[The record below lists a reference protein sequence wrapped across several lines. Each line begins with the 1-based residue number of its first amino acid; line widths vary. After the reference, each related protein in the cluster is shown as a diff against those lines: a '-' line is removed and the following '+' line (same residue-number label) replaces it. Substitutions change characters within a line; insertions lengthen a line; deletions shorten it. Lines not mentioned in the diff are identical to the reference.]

1 MIIIANTERQV
12 SSKVDASIGLLT
24 NVPSAILDKLG
35 YKFNLEN
42 QNNNIELII
51 LYRDS
56 ADQTKAF
63 VEGLGGKFQ
72 DLGFNFAI
80 VNIPINKLQE
90 LSISNTI
97 QYIELPKNLYEQD
110 EQSNRVSCISE
121 LNPKYDVSGEGVLI
135 GFVDSGIDYMHPA
148 FMSTNGTTRIE
159 YIYDLSTGGNVYNKQ
174 MINEAIKA
182 PNPYLIVPSI
192 DNTSHGTHVV
202 GIACGGGNIN
212 SMYKGAAPNASIAM
226 VKAARGVTVLSSQIM
241 QGIRFLLDKSKELN
255 MPLVIS
261 ISLST
266 NDGAHN
272 GSSLLEQYIRTV
284 SNLERVSIVIAA
296 GNEGD
301 AGHHVGHELNKTQRE
316 IFNIA
321 SDEKSVVMNLYKS
334 ILPDIS
340 INIISPTGR
349 SSGNI
354 DIHEGY
360 FQGAIGSD
368 RYDIYIAG
376 AKPFE
381 LNSEIK
387 IILSTRGEYI
397 AEGVWTLEIN
407 VLNEYLGTYSIWL
420 PVLEGLNLKT
430 KFLEPNQ
437 FNTLGI
443 PATVDNIIAV
453 GSYNY
458 KTNNLSSFSGRGAQ
472 NQGSLVRPDLVAPGE
487 DIVGPVPNGGYDNKT
502 GTSMAAPQVSG
513 ICALIMQW
521 GIVKGNDP
529 YMFGQRLKYY
539 LIKAAKKRRTDV
551 IYPNPL
557 WGYGEVCALDSL
569 NLLNEDLNAVLS
581 RGNINTSNVSVI
593 NSEFNKYN
601 ILRKNIKGEIMD
613 NMSNG
618 QTAPNLGRLKVQCFR
633 GNDYIPIDNA
643 KITVKGSAGSEN
655 LKNVELTTN
664 QVGLTNEIELVA
676 PPLEY
681 SLNENSNNIPYSLYD
696 ITVERNGFKPIV
708 IIGCQVFPT
717 QVAYQICNLESSLGR
732 GDMRQEVINIQPNTL
747 NGNFPPKIPEEVDKP
762 LPPPSSGVVL
772 PQPIVPEYIIVHQ
785 GVPNDTSA
793 PNYKVPFKDYIKN
806 VASCEIYSTWT
817 NSTIRANVFCILSFT
832 LNRIYTEWY
841 RGKGKNFDITSSTAY
856 DHAFNYGRNIYDS
869 ISIIVDEIFSTYI
882 RRIGKKQP
890 LLTQYCDGKSVK
902 CPQWLSQWGS
912 QSLGVEGKVPYEILK
927 YYYGDDIELV
937 TAEKVAG
944 SPQSYPGTELTI
956 GSSGPP
962 VRTIQNQLN
971 AIAKN
976 YPLIPKV
983 AEDGQFRQTTANAVK
998 VFQGIF
1004 TLPQTGVVD
1013 YATWYKIS
1021 DVYVGVTRIAE
1032 LRSTCEGQHIWTQN
1046 EFIPP
1051 IIPGVDNKR
1060 EIPKFYY

>member
-1 MIIIANTERQV
+1 MPA
-12 SSKVDASIGLLT
+12 
-24 NVPSAILDKLG
+24 AILNKLG

-42 QNNNIELII
+42 QNNNIELVI

-56 ADQTKAF
+56 PDKTKAF
-63 VEGLGGKFQ
+63 VESLGGKFQ

-90 LSISNTI
+90 LSVSTTI

-135 GFVDSGIDYMHPA
+135 GFVDSGIDYTHPA
-148 FMSTNGTTRIE
+148 FMNTNGTTRIE
-159 YIYDLSTGGNVYNKQ
+159 YIYDLSTGGNIYNKQ
-174 MINEAIKA
+174 MINEAIKST
-182 PNPYLIVPSI
+182 NPYSIIPSI
-192 DNTSHGTHVV
+192 DNTGHGTHVV
-202 GIACGGGNIN
+202 GIACAGGNIDP
-212 SMYKGAAPNASIAM
+212 MYKGAAPNASIAM

-284 SNLERVSIVIAA
+284 SNLERVAIVIAA

-301 AGHHVGHELNKTQRE
+301 AGHHVGRELNKTQRE
-316 IFNIA
+316 TFNIA

-334 ILPDIS
+334 ILPNIS
-340 INIISPTGR
+340 INIISPTGK

-354 DIHEGY
+354 NIQEGY
-360 FQGAIGSD
+360 LQGAVGSD
-368 RYDIYIAG
+368 RYDIYVGG

-387 IILSTRGEYI
+387 IILSTRGEFI
-397 AEGVWTLEIN
+397 AEGVWMLEIN
-407 VLNEYLGTYSIWL
+407 VLNEYSGSYSIWL
-420 PVLEGLNLKT
+420 PVLEGLNPKT

-458 KTNNLSSFSGRGAQ
+458 KTNNLSTFSGRGAQ
-472 NQGSLVRPDLVAPGE
+472 NQGSLGRPDLAAPGE
-487 DIVGPVPNGGYDNKT
+487 SIIGPVPSGSYDSKT
-502 GTSMAAPQVSG
+502 GTSMAAPQVAG

-539 LIKAAKKRRTDV
+539 LIKGAKRKRTDV
-551 IYPNPL
+551 VYPNPL

-569 NLLNEDLNAVLS
+569 NLIKEDLNAIL
-581 RGNINTSNVSVI
+581 RGGDVNQKEVPVTNIT
-593 NSEFNKYN
+593 FNKYN
-601 ILRKNIKGEIMD
+601 ILSKNIKGKIMD

-618 QTAPNLGRLKVQCFR
+618 KNTSNMGRLKVQCFR
-633 GNDYIPIDNA
+633 GNDYIPIDGAN
-643 KITVKGSAGSEN
+643 ITVTGSPGSEN
-655 LKNVELTTN
+655 LKNIELVTN
-664 QVGLTNEIELVA
+664 TVGLTNEVELPA
-676 PPLEY
+676 PPIEY
-681 SLNENSNNIPYSLYD
+681 SLNENSNQVPYSLYD
-696 ITVERNGFKPIV
+696 ITVERSGFKPI
-708 IIGCQVFPT
+708 IIRGCQVFPT
-717 QVAYQICNLESSLGR
+717 QVAYQICNLEGSLGR
-732 GDMRQEVINIQPNTL
+732 GDMRQEVIDIQPNTL

-785 GVPNDTSA
+785 GGPNDTSA

-841 RGKGKNFDITSSTAY
+841 RGKGKNFDITNSTAY

-869 ISIIVDEIFSTYI
+869 ISIIVDEIFSTYV

-890 LLTQYCDGKSVK
+890 LLTQYCDGKNVK
-902 CPQWLSQWGS
+902 CPEWLSQWGS
-912 QSLGVEGKVPYEILK
+912 QSLGVQGKVPYEILK
-927 YYYGDDIELV
+927 YYYGNDIELV

-944 SPQSYPGTELTI
+944 SPQSYPGQELTI
-956 GSSGPP
+956 GSSGPD

-971 AIAKN
+971 RIARN

-983 AEDGQFRQTTANAVK
+983 AEDGQFGQTTANAVK

-1032 LRSTCEGQHIWTQN
+1032 LTTTESSRLWTEN

-1051 IIPGVDNKR
+1051 FVPGLDIKR

>member
-1 MIIIANTERQV
+1 MVIISSLNRQV

-24 NVPSAILDKLG
+24 NVPAALLDKLG

-42 QNNNIELII
+42 QSSNIELVI

-56 ADQTKAF
+56 PEQTKIF

-80 VNIPINKLQE
+80 IEIPINKLEE
-90 LSISNTI
+90 LSVSNTI

-110 EQSNRVSCISE
+110 QESNRVSCISQ
-121 LNPKYDVSGEGVLI
+121 LNPSFDVSGEGVLV
-135 GFVDSGIDYMHPA
+135 GFIDSGIDYTHPA
-148 FMSTNGTTRIE
+148 FMNTNGSTRIE
-159 YIYDLSTGGNVYNKQ
+159 YIYDLSTGGNIYNKQ
-174 MINEAIKA
+174 MINEAIKST
-182 PNPYLIVPSI
+182 NSFSIVPSI
-192 DNTSHGTHVV
+192 DNTGHGTHVA
-202 GIACGGGNIN
+202 GIACAGGNIN
-212 SMYKGAAPNASIAM
+212 QMYRGAAPNASIAM

-241 QGIRFLLDKSKELN
+241 QGINFLLDKSKELN

-284 SNLERVSIVIAA
+284 ANLERVAIVIAA

-301 AGHHVGHELNKTQRE
+301 AGHHVGGELNKTQRE

-334 ILPDIS
+334 ILPNIS
-340 INIISPTGR
+340 INIINPTGR
-349 SSGNI
+349 SSGEI
-354 DIHEGY
+354 TVQQGY
-360 FQGAIGSD
+360 LQGAIGSD
-368 RYDIYIAG
+368 RYDIYVAG

-387 IILSTRGEYI
+387 IILSSRSEYLL
-397 AEGVWTLEIN
+397 EGVWTLEIN
-407 VLNEYLGTYSIWL
+407 VSNEYLGEYSIWL
-420 PVLEGLNLKT
+420 PVLEGLNPKT
-430 KFLEPNQ
+430 KFLEPIQ

-458 KTNNLSSFSGRGAQ
+458 RINNLSSFSGRGAQ

-487 DIVGPVPNGGYDNKT
+487 NIMGPVPNGGYDSKT
-502 GTSMAAPQVSG
+502 GTSMATPQVSG

-539 LIKAAKKRRTDV
+539 LIRGAKRRRIDV

-569 NLLNEDLNAVLS
+569 NLIKDDLSGILT
-581 RGNINTSNVSVI
+581 RKNINSKNTSVTN
-593 NSEFNKYN
+593 NALYKYN
-601 ILRKNIKGEIMD
+601 ILRKNIKGKIMD

-618 QTAPNLGRLKVQCFR
+618 SDIGRLKVQCFR

-643 KITVKGSAGSEN
+643 KITVTGSAGSEN
-655 LKNVELTTN
+655 LKNIELVTN
-664 QVGLTNEIELVA
+664 QVGLTNEIELAA
-676 PPLEY
+676 PPVEY
-681 SLNENSNNIPYSLYD
+681 SLDENSNELPYSLYD
-696 ITVERNGFKPIV
+696 ITVERNGFKPI
-708 IIGCQVFPT
+708 IIKGCQVFPT
-717 QVAYQICNLESSLGR
+717 QVAYQICNLETSLGR
-732 GDMRQEVINIQPNTL
+732 GDMRQEVIDIQPNTL

-785 GVPNDTSA
+785 GSPNDLSA

-806 VASCEIYSTWT
+806 VASCEIYSTWNT
-817 NSTIRANVFCILSFT
+817 SAIRANVFCMISFT

-841 RGKGKNFDITSSTAY
+841 RGKGKNFDVTSSTAY
-856 DHAFNYGRNIYDS
+856 DHAFNYGRNIYDNLS
-869 ISIIVDEIFSTYI
+869 VIIDEIFSTYI

-890 LLTQYCDGKSVK
+890 LLAQYCDGKSVK
-902 CPQWLSQWGS
+902 CPEWLSQWGS
-912 QSLGVEGKVPYEILK
+912 QSLATQGRVPFEILK
-927 YYYGDDIELV
+927 YYYGNDIELV

-944 SPQSYPGTELTI
+944 SPQSYPGNELTI
-956 GSSGPP
+956 GSSGEP
-962 VRTIQNQLN
+962 VRTIQSQLN
-971 AIAKN
+971 RIARN

-983 AEDGQFRQTTANAVK
+983 AEDGQFGQTTANAVK
-998 VFQGIF
+998 VFQEIF
-1004 TLPQTGVVD
+1004 TLPRTGIVD

-1032 LRSTCEGQHIWTQN
+1032 LTTTESSRIWRGN

-1051 IIPGVDNKR
+1051 VVSRLDNKR

>member
-1 MIIIANTERQV
+1 MRSLERQV

-24 NVPSAILDKLG
+24 NVPAALLDKLG

-42 QNNNIELII
+42 QSNNIELVI

-56 ADQTKAF
+56 PEQTKTF
-63 VEGLGGKFQ
+63 VESLGGKFQ
-72 DLGFNFAI
+72 DLGFNFGI
-80 VNIPINKLQE
+80 VEIPINKLEE
-90 LSISNTI
+90 LSVSNTI

-110 EQSNRVSCISE
+110 QESNRVSCILE
-121 LNPKYDVSGEGVLI
+121 LTPNFDVSGEGVLI
-135 GFVDSGIDYMHPA
+135 GFVDSGIDYTHPA
-148 FMSTNGTTRIE
+148 FMNTDGSTRIE
-159 YIYDLSTGGNVYNKQ
+159 YIYDLSTGGDIYNKQ
-174 MINEAIKA
+174 MINEAIKST
-182 PNPYLIVPSI
+182 NSFSIVPSI
-192 DNTSHGTHVV
+192 DNTGHGTHVA
-202 GIACGGGNIN
+202 GIACAGGNIN
-212 SMYKGAAPNASIAM
+212 QMYKGAAPNASIAM
-226 VKAARGVTVLSSQIM
+226 VKAARGVAILSSQIM
-241 QGIRFLLDKSKELN
+241 QGIKFLIDKSKELN

-272 GSSLLEQYIRTV
+272 GSSLLEQYIRTIA
-284 SNLERVSIVIAA
+284 NLERVVIVIAA

-301 AGHHVGHELNKTQRE
+301 AGHHVGGQLNKTQRQ

-334 ILPDIS
+334 ILPNIS
-340 INIISPTGR
+340 INIINPTGR
-349 SSGNI
+349 SSG
-354 DIHEGY
+354 DITIQQGY
-360 FQGAIGSD
+360 LQGAIGSD
-368 RYDIYIAG
+368 RYDIYAAG
-376 AKPFE
+376 PKPFE

-387 IILSTRGEYI
+387 IILSARSEYLL
-397 AEGVWTLEIN
+397 EGVWTLEIN
-407 VLNEYLGTYSIWL
+407 VSNEYLGEYSIWL
-420 PVLEGLNLKT
+420 PVLEGLNPKT
-430 KFLEPNQ
+430 KFLEPIQ

-458 KTNNLSSFSGRGAQ
+458 RTNNLSSFSGRGAQ

-487 DIVGPVPNGGYDNKT
+487 NIMGPVPNGSYDSKT
-502 GTSMAAPQVSG
+502 GTSMATPQVSG

-529 YMFGQRLKYY
+529 YLFGQRLKYY
-539 LIKAAKKRRTDV
+539 LIRGAKRRRIDV

-569 NLLNEDLNAVLS
+569 NLIKDDLSAILT
-581 RGNINTSNVSVI
+581 RKNINSKDTSVTNKA
-593 NSEFNKYN
+593 FYKYN
-601 ILRKNIKGEIMD
+601 ILRKNIKGKIMD

-618 QTAPNLGRLKVQCFR
+618 SDIGRLKVQCFR

-643 KITVKGSAGSEN
+643 KITVKGSTGTEN
-655 LKNVELTTN
+655 LKTIDLVTN
-664 QVGLTNEIELVA
+664 NVGLTQEIELQA
-676 PPLEY
+676 PPVEY
-681 SLNENSNNIPYSLYD
+681 SLNENNTKLPYSLYD
-696 ITVERNGFKPIV
+696 ITVERSGFNPI
-708 IIGCQVFPT
+708 IIKGCQVFST
-717 QVAYQICNLESSLGR
+717 QVAFQICNLESNLGR
-732 GDMRQEVINIQPNTL
+732 GHMRQEVIDIQPNTL

-762 LPPPSSGVVL
+762 LPPPTSGVVL

-785 GVPNDTSA
+785 GSPNDPAA

-817 NSTIRANVFCILSFT
+817 ESAIRANIFCMVSFT

-841 RGKGKNFDITSSTAY
+841 RGKGKNFDLTNSTAY
-856 DHAFNYGRNIYDS
+856 DQAFNYGRNIYDS
-869 ISIIVDEIFSTYI
+869 ISVIVDEIFSTYI

-890 LLTQYCDGKSVK
+890 LFSQYCDGKSVT

-912 QSLGVEGKVPYEILK
+912 QYLSTQGKVPYEILK
-927 YYYGDDIELV
+927 YYYGNDIELV

-944 SPQSYPGTELTI
+944 SPQSYPGNELTI
-956 GSSGPP
+956 GSSGES
-962 VRTIQNQLN
+962 VKTIQNQLN
-971 AIAKN
+971 RIARN

-983 AEDGQFRQTTANAVK
+983 AEDGQFTPKTAEAVK

-1004 TLPQTGVVD
+1004 TLPQTGIVD

-1021 DVYVGVTRIAE
+1021 DVYVGVTKIGE
-1032 LRSTCEGQHIWTQN
+1032 LTTTESSRLWRGN

-1051 IIPGVDNKR
+1051 VLSSLDNKR

>member
-1 MIIIANTERQV
+1 VVVIVGLERQI

-24 NVPSAILDKLG
+24 NVPTALLDKLG
-35 YKFNLEN
+35 YKFNAEN
-42 QNNNIELII
+42 QSNNIELII

-56 ADQTKAF
+56 ADQTKVF
-63 VEGLGGKFQ
+63 IEGIGGKFQ

-80 VNIPINKLQE
+80 VNIPINKLEE
-90 LSISNTI
+90 LSASKTI
-97 QYIELPKNLYEQD
+97 QYIELPKNLYGED
-110 EQSNRVSCISE
+110 EESNRVSCI
-121 LNPKYDVSGEGVLI
+121 LQLTPNYDVSGEGVLV
-135 GFVDSGIDYMHPA
+135 GFVDSGIDYTHPA
-148 FMSTNGTTRIE
+148 FMNTSGTTRIE

-174 MINEAIKA
+174 MINEAIKSN
-182 PNPYLIVPSI
+182 NPYSIVPSI
-192 DNTSHGTHVV
+192 DNTSHGTHVA
-202 GIACGGGNIN
+202 GIACAGGNIN
-212 SMYKGAAPNASIAM
+212 QMYKGAAPNASIAM
-226 VKAARGVTVLSSQIM
+226 VKAARGVTALSSQIM
-241 QGIRFLLDKSKELN
+241 QGIKFLLDKSKELN

-284 SNLERVSIVIAA
+284 ANLERVAIVIAA

-301 AGHHVGHELNKTQRE
+301 AGHHVGGKLNKTQRE

-334 ILPDIS
+334 ILPNIS

-354 DIHEGY
+354 TIQEGY
-360 FQGAIGSD
+360 IQGAIGSD
-368 RYDIYIAG
+368 RYDIYVAG

-387 IILSTRGEYI
+387 IILSARSEYLL
-397 AEGVWTLEIN
+397 EGVWTLEIN
-407 VLNEYLGTYSIWL
+407 ISNEYIGEYSIWL
-420 PVLEGLNLKT
+420 PVLEGLNPNT
-430 KFLEPNQ
+430 KFLEPIQ
-437 FNTLGI
+437 LNTLGI

-458 KTNNLSSFSGRGAQ
+458 RTNNLSSFSGRGAQ

-487 DIVGPVPNGGYDNKT
+487 NILGPVPNGSYDSKT
-502 GTSMAAPQVSG
+502 GTSMATPQVSG

-539 LIKAAKKRRTDV
+539 LIRGAKRRRIDV
-551 IYPNPL
+551 TYPNPL

-569 NLLNEDLNAVLS
+569 NLLKEDLNAILS
-581 RGNINTSNVSVI
+581 RGNINHKNVLVT
-593 NSEFNKYN
+593 NSAINKYN
-601 ILRKNIKGEIMD
+601 VLKKNIKGRFMD

-618 QTAPNLGRLKVQCFR
+618 TAKSNMGRLRVQCFR
-633 GNDYIPIDNA
+633 GNDYIPIDGA

-655 LKNVELTTN
+655 LKSIELVTN
-664 QVGLTNEIELVA
+664 SVGLTNEIELEA
-676 PPLEY
+676 PPIEY
-681 SLNENSNNIPYSLYD
+681 SLDKNSNKTPYSLYD
-696 ITVERNGFKPIV
+696 LTIERNGFKPI
-708 IIGCQVFPT
+708 IIRGCQVFPT
-717 QVAYQICNLESSLGR
+717 QVAYQISNLESSLGR
-732 GDMRQEVINIQPNTL
+732 GDMRQEVIEIQPNTL

-762 LPPPSSGVVL
+762 TPPPTSGVVL

-785 GVPNDTSA
+785 GGPNDPSA

-817 NSTIRANVFCILSFT
+817 ESAIRANVFCMISFT

-841 RGKGKNFDITSSTAY
+841 RGKGKNFDLTSSTAY
-856 DHAFNYGRNIYDS
+856 DQAFNYGRNIYDN
-869 ISIIVDEIFSTYI
+869 ISIIVDEIFSTYV

-890 LLTQYCDGKSVK
+890 LFTQYCDGKSVQ
-902 CPQWLSQWGS
+902 CPQWLSQWDS
-912 QSLGVEGKVPYEILK
+912 QYLSLQGKVPYEILK

-944 SPQSYPGTELTI
+944 SPISYPGQELTI

-962 VRTIQNQLN
+962 VRTIQGQLN
-971 AIAKN
+971 RIARN
-976 YPLIPKV
+976 YPLIPKQ
-983 AEDGQFRQTTANAVK
+983 AEDGQYTAKTAEAVK
-998 VFQGIF
+998 VFQQIF

-1021 DVYVGVTRIAE
+1021 DVYVGVTRLAE
-1032 LRSTCEGQHIWTQN
+1032 LTTTESSRLWTRN

-1051 IIPGVDNKR
+1051 IVPGLDDKR

>member
-1 MIIIANTERQV
+1 MIGLERQI

-24 NVPSAILDKLG
+24 NVPTSLLDKLG

-42 QNNNIELII
+42 QSNNIELVI

-63 VEGLGGKFQ
+63 IEGLGGKFQ

-80 VNIPINKLQE
+80 VEIPINKLEE
-90 LSISNTI
+90 LSVSNTI

-110 EQSNRVSCISE
+110 QESNRVSCI
-121 LNPKYDVSGEGVLI
+121 LQLTPNFDVSGDGVLI
-135 GFVDSGIDYMHPA
+135 GFIDSGIDYTHPA
-148 FMSTNGTTRIE
+148 FMNTSGTTRIE
-159 YIYDLSTGGNVYNKQ
+159 YIYDLSTGGNIYNKQ
-174 MINEAIKA
+174 MIDEAIKSN
-182 PNPYLIVPSI
+182 NPLSIVPSS
-192 DNTSHGTHVV
+192 DNTGHGTHVT
-202 GIACGGGNIN
+202 GIACAGGNIN
-212 SMYKGAAPNASIAM
+212 PMYKGAAPNASIAM

-241 QGIRFLLDKSKELN
+241 QGIKFLLDKSKELN

-272 GSSLLEQYIRTV
+272 GSSLLEQYIRTIA
-284 SNLERVSIVIAA
+284 NLERVAIVIAA

-301 AGHHVGHELNKTQRE
+301 AGHHVGGELNKTQRD

-321 SDEKSVVMNLYKS
+321 SDERSVVMNMYKS
-334 ILPDIS
+334 ILPNIS
-340 INIISPTGR
+340 INIMNPTGR
-349 SSGNI
+349 SSG
-354 DIHEGY
+354 DITIQEGY
-360 FQGAIGSD
+360 IQGAIGSD
-368 RYDIYIAG
+368 RYDIYVAG

-387 IILSTRGEYI
+387 IILSARSEYLL
-397 AEGVWTLEIN
+397 EGVWTLEIN
-407 VLNEYLGTYSIWL
+407 VSNEYLGDYSIWL
-420 PVLEGLNLKT
+420 PVLEGLNPNT
-430 KFLEPNQ
+430 RFLEPIQ
-437 FNTLGI
+437 LNTLGI

-458 KTNNLSSFSGRGAQ
+458 RTNNLSSFSGRGAE
-472 NQGSLVRPDLVAPGE
+472 NQGSVVRPDLVAPGE
-487 DIVGPVPNGGYDNKT
+487 NILGPVPNGSYDSKT
-502 GTSMAAPQVSG
+502 GTSMATPQVSG

-539 LIKAAKKRRTDV
+539 LIRGAKRRRIDV
-551 IYPNPL
+551 VYPNPL

-569 NLLNEDLNAVLS
+569 NLIKDDLSAILS
-581 RGNINTSNVSVI
+581 RGNTNDKDISVTNI
-593 NSEFNKYN
+593 AFNKYN
-601 ILRKNIKGEIMD
+601 ILRKNIKGKSMD

-618 QTAPNLGRLKVQCFR
+618 KSTSNMGRLKVQCFK

-643 KITVKGSAGSEN
+643 KITVKGSLESEN
-655 LKNVELTTN
+655 LKSIELVTDN
-664 QVGLTNEIELVA
+664 VGLTKEIELEA
-676 PPLEY
+676 PPVEY
-681 SLNENSNNIPYSLYD
+681 SLDENSNEIPYSLYD
-696 ITVERNGFKPIV
+696 ITVERSGFIPIV
-708 IIGCQVFPT
+708 IRGCQVFPT
-717 QVAYQICNLESSLGR
+717 QVAYQICNLEANLGR
-732 GDMRQEVINIQPNTL
+732 GDMRQEVIDIQPNTL

-762 LPPPSSGVVL
+762 LPLPSSGVVL

-785 GVPNDTSA
+785 GSPNDMSA

-817 NSTIRANVFCILSFT
+817 SSTIRANVFCMISFT

-841 RGKGKNFDITSSTAY
+841 RGKGKNFDVTSSTAY
-856 DHAFNYGRNIYDS
+856 DHAFNYGRNIYDN
-869 ISIIVDEIFSTYI
+869 ISVIVDEIFSTYV

-890 LLTQYCDGKSVK
+890 LLTQYCDGKNVK
-902 CPQWLSQWGS
+902 CPEWLSQWGS
-912 QSLGVEGKVPYEILK
+912 QSLGAQGKVPFEILR
-927 YYYGDDIELV
+927 YYYGNDIELV

-944 SPQSYPGTELTI
+944 SPQSYPGNELTI

-971 AIAKN
+971 RIARN

-983 AEDGQFRQTTANAVK
+983 AEDGQFGATTAEAVR
-998 VFQGIF
+998 VFQQVF

-1021 DVYVGVTRIAE
+1021 DVYVGVSRIAE
-1032 LRSTCEGQHIWTQN
+1032 LRSTCEQQSIMTKN

-1051 IIPGVDNKR
+1051 VESRLDNKR
-1060 EIPKFYY
+1060 KMPRFYY